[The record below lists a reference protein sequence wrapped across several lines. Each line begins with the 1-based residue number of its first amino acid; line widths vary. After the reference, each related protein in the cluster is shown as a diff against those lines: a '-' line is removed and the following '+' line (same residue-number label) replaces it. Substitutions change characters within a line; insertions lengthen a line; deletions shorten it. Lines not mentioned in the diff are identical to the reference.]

1 MKRETAREG
10 GVCKESSYLQEM
22 DVQESDEEYINHLE
36 SSDWVP
42 QPSMPK
48 SVKIWKLINMP
59 LTSMYK
65 DLDNSLKNLSILIDS
80 VVNTCKGCKS
90 VYLPNRREK
99 ETAEHY
105 TAFTTWLLGRL
116 LYLMSSSALSSL
128 LEPSAAAQ
136 ISVLKL
142 LETHR
147 SKVFVSVITEYLYCL
162 EDIIDVQSGREME
175 QTLVLKRFKP
185 NCSYILNKELD
196 LTQFEVEITANS
208 DVCVR
213 LQTVIHQIFTTFVSS
228 IVNKDR
234 SVCERL
240 WNLLCSAL
248 THSSF
253 TVKAQA
259 IALAAQML
267 QERGFSLDVATK
279 FYEALQAILSRFGTF
294 TSEEFAD
301 DEKSKLA
308 HSLKDFIDVII
319 ELNGTESEK
328 LDALLFSTMKFVV
341 LEWKPM
347 KLTDETVQ
355 SAASLLVLL
364 LKKLPDISIEGDI
377 IKQLVKDVKI
387 NMNVIP
393 LLQWRVYED
402 LISFISTLA
411 TEAQE
416 QEPKGDKF
424 ADTRGENETKER
436 TDGDSSSEELVE
448 DKISEN
454 KYIDEENEDI
464 LIVNID
470 EGEKREEECI
480 SDEIQMES
488 AYEDE
493 ATEAISV
500 EGRYLVEVPW
510 PVTNPESR
518 EKRTKCRKVNST
530 EAGDSLVTSTRT
542 GSDRIEECGGP
553 STSSSSSSTSPDD
566 DDDDDDV
573 KLDDSNY
580 SESVGVKIYCIEG
593 SYTWYKLRKQ
603 LKSLIKCVKD
613 KTEALEVVRILQPV
627 HSIVRCAMEAVVLLE
642 NNCRCP
648 PAASPYLFVFF
659 DGSIGDVV
667 ECLTKVL
674 STVSFTRI
682 EDFEEVFVICV
693 EIVGILL
700 HMPESVHAPREQIKT
715 AITLLSVPWHK
726 YVSPLGDM
734 DRDILGLAPKLPE
747 VSGLRIKLMCLE
759 YLLYIP
765 FTEVWEWRFELMK
778 FCIKCKRHEYAIA
791 VVHSLPYVL
800 HIKMFSPNKTSVEI
814 LQRSLEISKK
824 NVHLQKALASVVG
837 DISCVISGSCLY
849 LRKMDASQITYKMV
863 CVECHPD
870 RKLYCASELDYM
882 ETFEARILKC
892 LDLVNSEY
900 SEVRI
905 LMINALR
912 QLSTHLPSFHQSDM
926 PPRWI
931 QLFSDDD
938 SSVRLHFASC
948 AKYLVFNPKWV
959 EEKQSESETLLE
971 EHIPLSQKDKLQLS
985 HSIPLMLLCV
995 EKITTVVYE
1004 SLMKRN
1010 RELQHTII
1018 LALRSLGRVPLDCV
1032 LMPTFT
1038 NLLLLIAHPA
1048 SLVLHVGMMSVGEIA
1063 EAHNVSPYD
1072 IYIRFKKEMCE
1083 VLVNIALLNHSLG
1096 GLQFGTSLQH
1106 VVRALGF
1113 SSCSDFLQKDS
1124 HHLLPFL
1131 VPAMLKLPGAV
1142 KLLDDI
1148 GKFMMIEPKVLIEE
1162 SFQYIYPHVYLYET
1176 EEILVSCLEYMERF
1190 TGIKIKDLK
1199 RRSFKVIH
1207 NELLL
1212 HYECKK
1218 ERVLT
1223 ALRDLATEDPDYKLS
1238 HEHMGLEEIA
1248 DYLKPRFLG
1257 ILIFFDSKLVTRK
1270 VSDSVKK
1277 KALSSLPEIIR
1288 LMGKKHITPVRFKVL
1303 ATLRTALKL
1312 NYSNFPDLN
1321 VAAWDAFV
1329 HSVDVAYLGP
1339 LLSTIFVSLLPF
1351 LHDFTDEIGSIFSF
1365 LILRNSETLQDYFK
1379 ELYFVQPIEGI
1390 IEVCQEIQSVI
1401 NTNGPPSFMDM
1412 LSVITSSIKHDNV
1425 DVQLSGLEHLRF
1437 FLEENKESI
1446 LACIVGADHVDPIIR
1461 EIMDSLLLIC
1471 QDEDQNLRVAAAD
1484 CIGAVGAVDPGLLS
1498 WRELQKARERLPL
1511 GVDTESF
1518 SVLALNH
1525 LARSFQ
1531 HCRDTLTVD
1540 AFSLAMQELLKIFDI
1555 SPHGKSNKE
1564 NIWDKFSKEVQEI
1577 MTPFLTSYYKNSVC
1591 PIAEVPH
1598 PIIGSS
1604 HGKTLNDWACN
1615 WAFTILKTIKLP
1627 NIKAVFEAC
1636 TISLKRDLQTLLFF
1650 LPFILMHGLVT
1661 ATPAETETFLEEI
1674 LAVLNASSNTSSSS
1688 GSDVGKLAQ
1697 EFEIRPD
1704 EKPNF
1709 PVTLSE
1715 RELETKKSPNVDHN
1729 MLCAKTV
1736 FTLIDFLWC
1745 WLQDW
1750 RSANVDKCRN
1760 PSDDPVYFTV
1770 EAFLSKIPYL
1780 TVAMSNMNQG
1790 EYPRALKYLEK
1801 YIKLKP
1807 EEFQAQLW
1815 LFMKIYANM
1824 NEPDA
1829 VHGIMALREREP
1841 SIEELIIAH
1850 QVTGQL
1856 QEAAACYERMA
1867 QEGKMSREFSKG
1879 MVQCYLWLDQ
1889 PITALRI
1896 AQGIV
1901 SERPRMSAVMKEFEA
1916 EAFWRLQKFDELSN
1930 MLFSQ
1935 EAVENKSWGLEM
1947 GKTLFHFQTGKRV
1960 VLLQLLRHMRKE
1972 LLDGLGIISL
1982 EKGSYQEEYQKIIRL
1997 HILNE
2002 IERAELAVKTMEKNE
2017 YNLDYC
2023 LFVAQDM
2030 IVEWGDRLK
2039 YVQRFSRT
2047 REPILRMRRILL
2059 ALMKARIEEK
2069 LPAVASFLDEELGKY
2084 WLESAKTARNDGL
2097 HQQAY
2102 TYILNAEKFRLKELF
2117 VEKAKLYWEKGEQ
2130 DPAFLTLRRGL
2141 EEYFSDGNECSPPVS
2156 NSDEMNERIR
2166 AEARLLLA
2174 TYNDETVNVD
2184 MDTNISN
2191 YKNAVEACQQWEKS
2205 SVCLAQYYD
2214 RVLAALSSEEDE
2226 DKSKVG
2232 EIQVNIVNYYGK
2244 SLLYGCNYIY
2254 QSMPRVLSIWFD
2266 FGTQVSEKEKDKDR
2280 TKKKMAALREMRSNL
2295 DTMTRFISQL
2305 VKELPPYMFL
2315 TAFSQLVSR
2324 ICHPHPDVF
2333 RYLKTI
2339 IAHVIVSYPQQSLWM
2354 LMSVYKSSSP
2364 LRVKRCEE
2372 VLNDS
2377 SIRKSNI
2384 TKLLQD
2390 FVHLTEK
2397 LIDLSEKPITVTA
2410 KQYTFSLSTVLASL
2424 PRLLRSPDFSEIM
2437 VPCQQFTIIQLPTDE
2452 VNLYGHCPFPKDP
2465 VYIKEMTDDLFVLA
2479 SLQKPRRV
2487 TFIGTDGEKYMMM
2500 CKAKDDLRKD
2510 FRFMEFNNV
2519 VNRYLRND
2527 PESRQRGLHIRTYHV
2542 VPLNEEC
2549 GIVEW
2554 VPMLVAYRNI
2564 ILKLYR
2570 ERGNTLMTAKEYR
2583 EHICD
2588 PSTPHNMKKTKFLN
2602 VFLPKHP
2609 PVFDEWFRNTFAEPY
2624 EWYRARTSYT
2634 RTTAV
2639 MSMVGYILG
2648 LGDRHGENILLDTV
2662 SGEAVHVDF
2671 NCIFNKGEQFTCPER
2686 VPFRLTHNMVAGMG
2700 PMGVEGIFRK
2710 SCEITLRI
2718 LRTQIETL
2726 MSVLRPFV
2734 YDPMV
2739 VWPNQSSEGNQDSRS
2754 AGRKDYSST
2763 EITNTCAVKNLEDI
2777 EKRLQGMVRMK
2788 MKQCSSLALSVEGQ
2802 ANNLILEASN
2812 VDNLC
2817 EMYIGWGPFL

>member
-1 MKRETAREG
+1 MAIRLDHFVQKMLFGHQSFPLRE
-10 GVCKESSYLQEM
+10 
-22 DVQESDEEYINHLE
+22 
-36 SSDWVP
+36 
-42 QPSMPK
+42 
-48 SVKIWKLINMP
+48 
-59 LTSMYK
+59 
-65 DLDNSLKNLSILIDS
+65 
-80 VVNTCKGCKS
+80 
-90 VYLPNRREK
+90 
-99 ETAEHY
+99 
-105 TAFTTWLLGRL
+105 
-116 LYLMSSSALSSL
+116 
-128 LEPSAAAQ
+128 
-136 ISVLKL
+136 
-142 LETHR
+142 
-147 SKVFVSVITEYLYCL
+147 
-162 EDIIDVQSGREME
+162 
-175 QTLVLKRFKP
+175 
-185 NCSYILNKELD
+185 
-196 LTQFEVEITANS
+196 
-208 DVCVR
+208 
-213 LQTVIHQIFTTFVSS
+213 
-228 IVNKDR
+228 
-234 SVCERL
+234 
-240 WNLLCSAL
+240 
-248 THSSF
+248 
-253 TVKAQA
+253 
-259 IALAAQML
+259 
-267 QERGFSLDVATK
+267 
-279 FYEALQAILSRFGTF
+279 
-294 TSEEFAD
+294 
-301 DEKSKLA
+301 EKS
-308 HSLKDFIDVII
+308 
-319 ELNGTESEK
+319 
-328 LDALLFSTMKFVV
+328 
-341 LEWKPM
+341 
-347 KLTDETVQ
+347 
-355 SAASLLVLL
+355 
-364 LKKLPDISIEGDI
+364 
-377 IKQLVKDVKI
+377 
-387 NMNVIP
+387 
-393 LLQWRVYED
+393 
-402 LISFISTLA
+402 
-411 TEAQE
+411 
-416 QEPKGDKF
+416 
-424 ADTRGENETKER
+424 
-436 TDGDSSSEELVE
+436 
-448 DKISEN
+448 
-454 KYIDEENEDI
+454 
-464 LIVNID
+464 
-470 EGEKREEECI
+470 ECF
-480 SDEIQMES
+480 
-488 AYEDE
+488 
-493 ATEAISV
+493 
-500 EGRYLVEVPW
+500 
-510 PVTNPESR
+510 
-518 EKRTKCRKVNST
+518 RTK
-530 EAGDSLVTSTRT
+530 
-542 GSDRIEECGGP
+542 
-553 STSSSSSSTSPDD
+553 
-566 DDDDDDV
+566 
-573 KLDDSNY
+573 
-580 SESVGVKIYCIEG
+580 
-593 SYTWYKLRKQ
+593 
-603 LKSLIKCVKD
+603 
-613 KTEALEVVRILQPV
+613 
-627 HSIVRCAMEAVVLLE
+627 
-642 NNCRCP
+642 
-648 PAASPYLFVFF
+648 
-659 DGSIGDVV
+659 
-667 ECLTKVL
+667 
-674 STVSFTRI
+674 
-682 EDFEEVFVICV
+682 
-693 EIVGILL
+693 
-700 HMPESVHAPREQIKT
+700 
-715 AITLLSVPWHK
+715 
-726 YVSPLGDM
+726 
-734 DRDILGLAPKLPE
+734 
-747 VSGLRIKLMCLE
+747 
-759 YLLYIP
+759 
-765 FTEVWEWRFELMK
+765 
-778 FCIKCKRHEYAIA
+778 
-791 VVHSLPYVL
+791 
-800 HIKMFSPNKTSVEI
+800 
-814 LQRSLEISKK
+814 
-824 NVHLQKALASVVG
+824 
-837 DISCVISGSCLY
+837 
-849 LRKMDASQITYKMV
+849 
-863 CVECHPD
+863 
-870 RKLYCASELDYM
+870 
-882 ETFEARILKC
+882 
-892 LDLVNSEY
+892 
-900 SEVRI
+900 
-905 LMINALR
+905 
-912 QLSTHLPSFHQSDM
+912 
-926 PPRWI
+926 
-931 QLFSDDD
+931 
-938 SSVRLHFASC
+938 
-948 AKYLVFNPKWV
+948 
-959 EEKQSESETLLE
+959 
-971 EHIPLSQKDKLQLS
+971 
-985 HSIPLMLLCV
+985 
-995 EKITTVVYE
+995 
-1004 SLMKRN
+1004 
-1010 RELQHTII
+1010 
-1018 LALRSLGRVPLDCV
+1018 
-1032 LMPTFT
+1032 
-1038 NLLLLIAHPA
+1038 
-1048 SLVLHVGMMSVGEIA
+1048 
-1063 EAHNVSPYD
+1063 
-1072 IYIRFKKEMCE
+1072 
-1083 VLVNIALLNHSLG
+1083 
-1096 GLQFGTSLQH
+1096 
-1106 VVRALGF
+1106 
-1113 SSCSDFLQKDS
+1113 
-1124 HHLLPFL
+1124 
-1131 VPAMLKLPGAV
+1131 
-1142 KLLDDI
+1142 
-1148 GKFMMIEPKVLIEE
+1148 
-1162 SFQYIYPHVYLYET
+1162 
-1176 EEILVSCLEYMERF
+1176 
-1190 TGIKIKDLK
+1190 
-1199 RRSFKVIH
+1199 
-1207 NELLL
+1207 
-1212 HYECKK
+1212 
-1218 ERVLT
+1218 
-1223 ALRDLATEDPDYKLS
+1223 
-1238 HEHMGLEEIA
+1238 
-1248 DYLKPRFLG
+1248 
-1257 ILIFFDSKLVTRK
+1257 
-1270 VSDSVKK
+1270 
-1277 KALSSLPEIIR
+1277 
-1288 LMGKKHITPVRFKVL
+1288 
-1303 ATLRTALKL
+1303 
-1312 NYSNFPDLN
+1312 
-1321 VAAWDAFV
+1321 
-1329 HSVDVAYLGP
+1329 
-1339 LLSTIFVSLLPF
+1339 
-1351 LHDFTDEIGSIFSF
+1351 
-1365 LILRNSETLQDYFK
+1365 
-1379 ELYFVQPIEGI
+1379 
-1390 IEVCQEIQSVI
+1390 
-1401 NTNGPPSFMDM
+1401 
-1412 LSVITSSIKHDNV
+1412 
-1425 DVQLSGLEHLRF
+1425 
-1437 FLEENKESI
+1437 
-1446 LACIVGADHVDPIIR
+1446 
-1461 EIMDSLLLIC
+1461 
-1471 QDEDQNLRVAAAD
+1471 
-1484 CIGAVGAVDPGLLS
+1484 
-1498 WRELQKARERLPL
+1498 
-1511 GVDTESF
+1511 
-1518 SVLALNH
+1518 
-1525 LARSFQ
+1525 
-1531 HCRDTLTVD
+1531 
-1540 AFSLAMQELLKIFDI
+1540 
-1555 SPHGKSNKE
+1555 
-1564 NIWDKFSKEVQEI
+1564 
-1577 MTPFLTSYYKNSVC
+1577 
-1591 PIAEVPH
+1591 
-1598 PIIGSS
+1598 SS

-1901 SERPRMSAVMKEFEA
+1901 SER
-1916 EAFWRLQKFDELSN
+1916 
-1930 MLFSQ
+1930 
-1935 EAVENKSWGLEM
+1935 
-1947 GKTLFHFQTGKRV
+1947 
-1960 VLLQLLRHMRKE
+1960 
-1972 LLDGLGIISL
+1972 
-1982 EKGSYQEEYQKIIRL
+1982 L

-2084 WLESAKTARNDGL
+2084 WLESARTARNDGL

-2295 DTMTRFISQL
+2295 DTMTRFITKQFEIRFPVWAKVKIYGTRCLSVVVHHANPMTSKACICEMSSVCQL

-2452 VNLYGHCPFPKDP
+2452 ANLYGHCPFPKDP

-2817 EMYIGWGPFL
+2817 EMYIGWGPFLYVNCEIFVIGCNKCKWLKYNNLNNNNIGQGDVCSTINCKKNRLELSFFRKSQEGDEMFSDSYKMKLVDEVLYEVYGKLITRKQGDVQIEGFNPSAEEASEGTDESVESGVDVVLNHRLSETYAFGDKKSFTAYLKEYMKKLVQKLEEKNPDEVSVFKNNTNKVMKDILGRFKDLQFYTGESMDIDGMVAMLEYRDIDGDSVPVLMFFKHGLEEEKF